1 MSATTTSST
10 IDTHALNA
18 KSYDAI
24 ASSYVSFT
32 TANQRSWVKSVLRSE
47 SGCFSG
53 STPSTDASVDTGSTT
68 NATTT
73 SGTAPSST
81 KQTLKPGNPL
91 PSNPRTYFLHTHLLP
106 SLPANGTGS
115 VLDLGCGAGTFS
127 LVPLATACVNGSVL
141 GVDGSQGMVK
151 LAEEMVRE
159 KGLNGRVGDG
169 GDGAEVGGKGEGKNG
184 DKVKERVKERVK
196 VAVADM
202 TRLTF
207 PSATFD
213 AVVSFYAFI
222 HLPRDE
228 QVVMLERVYSWLKP
242 GGVLLLNLTAR
253 DMPDAHE
260 TNWLGSEEGKMY
272 WSGFD
277 AEKGVGLVESAGFE
291 VVEAVVVD
299 DQEDTK
305 IVPFLWVV
313 GRRPGKA

>member
-127 LVPLATACVNGSVL
+127 LVPLATACVNGNVL
-141 GVDGSQGMVK
+141 GVDGSRGMIE
-151 LAEEMVRE
+151 LAEGMIRE
-159 KGLNGRVGDG
+159 RGLNSVS
-169 GDGAEVGGKGEGKNG
+169 GEGRESEG
-184 DKVKERVKERVK
+184 KVR

-207 PSATFD
+207 PSSTFD

-222 HLPRDE
+222 HLPREE